1 MDSRSRG
8 RARAQG
14 SDEEA
19 AAAQRRPATLTAAA
33 WVQAVEAAGVLVAS
47 VLAGIDA
54 AEGRSYERSSGI
66 ALTIIGIGT
75 AVLLGFIARGVL
87 RGRRWSRTP
96 ALLTQLFT
104 GIVGIYLLQAPRY
117 DWGIPAILLA
127 LAGFGTL
134 LAPPSFRILT
144 PGRADSPA
152 AASAG
157 RQPGRAQPSATAK
170 PAAKG
175 RAQPGRKH

>member
-1 MDSRSRG
+1 M
-8 RARAQG
+8 
-14 SDEEA
+14 
-19 AAAQRRPATLTAAA
+19 
-33 WVQAVEAAGVLVAS
+33 AS

-54 AEGRSYERSSGI
+54 AEGRAYERASGI

-75 AVLLGFIARGVL
+75 AAMLGFIALAVL

-104 GIVGIYLLQAPRY
+104 GIVGIYLLQAPRL

-127 LAGFGTL
+127 LAGFGML

-144 PGRADSPA
+144 PGRAGGPA
-152 AASAG
+152 AADSRG
-157 RQPGRAQPSATAK
+157 PGPAPGTGPPRGGAQPARGG
-170 PAAKG
+170 P
-175 RAQPGRKH
+175 QPGRKR